1 MDEPEKLKKHVEV
14 IEKKLALY
22 EKDATY
28 RAFYSLNRIV
38 NQQVDYLNKFNLEKE
53 IGQNPKDDKVYDR
66 AKGLWESLKTITT
79 DLRSLKSE
87 LGLNDEDEERERVI
101 KNKITTPESIAN
113 VLGNTAG
120 QQD

>member
-1 MDEPEKLKKHVEV
+1 MDEAEKLKKQIDVLQ
-14 IEKKLALY
+14 KKLALY

-38 NQQVDYLNKFNLEKE
+38 NQMVDYLNGFDLSAE
-53 IGQNPKDDKVYDR
+53 IKANPKEDKIYDR
-66 AKGLWESLKTITT
+66 AKGLWESLKTITS
-79 DLRSLKSE
+79 DLKALKTE
-87 LGLNDEDEERERVI
+87 LGLNDEEEEKERKI

-120 QQD
+120 QQG

>member
-1 MDEPEKLKKHVEV
+1 MDEVEVLKKQVDV
-14 IEKKLALY
+14 LEKKLALY

-28 RAFYSLNRIV
+28 RAFYALNRIV
-38 NQQVDYLNKFNLEKE
+38 NQQIDCMNKFNLEKE

-66 AKGLWESLKTITT
+66 VKGLWESFKTLVT
-79 DLRSLKSE
+79 DLRSLKSD
-87 LGLNDEDEERERVI
+87 LGINDSEEERDRMI
-101 KNKITTPESIAN
+101 KNKITSPESMAN